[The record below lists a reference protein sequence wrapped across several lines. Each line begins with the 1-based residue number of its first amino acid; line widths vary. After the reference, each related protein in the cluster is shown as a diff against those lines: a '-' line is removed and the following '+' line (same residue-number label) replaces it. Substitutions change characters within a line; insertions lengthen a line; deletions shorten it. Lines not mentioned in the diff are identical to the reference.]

1 VLPLIY
7 TNAVAAAVFVAA
19 CLIWNVP
26 EAVGMVS
33 QWARV
38 GRGSVEIKDRGS
50 LVILLG
56 LLWLGLGLNFLLA
69 AMLPSAALTWHRTY
83 LFVLGMVLILCG
95 VALRWYAI
103 FTLGKYFT
111 RDVAVA
117 ADQPVVRTGPY
128 RFIRHPSYTG
138 TFLTMLGVG
147 LAMTNWASLLAL
159 FICTVAGHLYR
170 VHVEEEALSSTI
182 GRSYVEYRRHT
193 WRFIPFVY

>member
-1 VLPLIY
+1 
-7 TNAVAAAVFVAA
+7 
-19 CLIWNVP
+19 
-26 EAVGMVS
+26 MVS

-69 AMLPSAALTWHRTY
+69 AEVPSAALTWHRTY
-83 LFVLGMVLILCG
+83 LFVMGVVLILCG

-128 RFIRHPSYTG
+128 RLIRHPSYSG

-159 FICTVAGHLYR
+159 FFCTVVGHLYR
-170 VHVEEEALSSTI
+170 VHIEEEALSRTI
-182 GRSYVEYRRHT
+182 GRSYLEYRRHT